1 MNDHHL
7 QINFGKAVRHD
18 KETSDKL
25 QGEVSTL
32 KSAISQLLSLPA
44 GINVDVDKQLSSL
57 KQALG
62 SNQEAKIIQQRV
74 ELLILV
80 LVAAV
85 SNFKHTKS
93 TGRSSM
99 GQYIKHGTALLNQL
113 LGQMHDTSHRINSD
127 SLLDGQMDDNQQM
140 AGFIQLLSECVAAVG
155 KKVVS
160 NDPNHVQPERTAN
173 NDIESLH
180 LVMSQ
185 DVNQSLKQLIQ
196 HLSIPEEYSQKLNQI
211 MTILESE
218 ITGEKLTC
226 VIDQLTEI
234 IVEVFNLEQTHFKG
248 FLQDVTSQLH
258 NFDTYLKFNS
268 EQSQEYQNE
277 SHQLESGIQS
287 NIKEIHQHI
296 DTSTTIEE
304 LSGKINQNLEAIG
317 ERMKTFKSNELKR
330 FDEQRETVK
339 LLQEKLMESE
349 RKAEAIQ
356 NMLYFEQEKTNQDS
370 LTGLPNRGAYDER
383 ILKAYNRYQRGY
395 GELSLAVADIDFFK
409 KINDN
414 YGHLA
419 GDKVLKKVAAIFNS
433 SIRQADFIS
442 RYGGEEFVFIF
453 ERTTE
458 DSAKKILE
466 SLRTA
471 IEGCQFSYRDNKVN
485 VTVSLGLATVKP
497 DDTPESVFMRADAAM
512 YRAKCNG
519 RNRVEC

>member
-7 QINFGKAVRHD
+7 QINLGKAVRHA

-93 TGRSSM
+93 SGRSSM
-99 GQYIKHGTALLNQL
+99 GQYIRQGTDLLNQL
-113 LGQMHDTSHRINSD
+113 VILLKETSHQINYQR
-127 SLLDGQMDDNQQM
+127 LLNGQMDETQQM
-140 AGFIQLLSECVAAVG
+140 EGFIQLLSDCVEAVG
-155 KKVVS
+155 KKIGVS
-160 NDPNHVQPERTAN
+160 NSNHVLPENKTNGDA
-173 NDIESLH
+173 ESLH
-180 LVMSQ
+180 LVMSKV
-185 DVNQSLKQLIQ
+185 VNQSLKQLIE

-211 MTILESE
+211 KNVLESE

-234 IVEVFNLEQTHFKG
+234 IVEVFNLEQNHFKG

-258 NFDTYLKFNS
+258 NFDIYLKFNN
-268 EQSQEYQNE
+268 EQNQESQHDSN
-277 SHQLESGIQS
+277 QLESGIKS
-287 NIKEIHQHI
+287 NLQEIHNHI
-296 DTSTTIEE
+296 DSSTTIEE
-304 LSGKINQNLEAIG
+304 LSGKIHQNLDAIG
-317 ERMKTFKSNELKR
+317 ERMKVFKSNEQQR
-330 FDEQRETVK
+330 FDQQQETVK
-339 LLQEKLMESE
+339 LLQEKLIESE

-356 NMLYFEQEKTNQDS
+356 NMLYFEQKKTNQDS

-383 ILKAYNRYQRGY
+383 IIKAYNRYQKGY
-395 GELSLAVADIDFFK
+395 GDLCLAIADIDFFK

-419 GDKVLKKVAAIFNS
+419 GDKVLAKVASIFKNA
-433 SIRQADFIS
+433 IRQADFIS

-453 ERTTE
+453 ERTSE
-458 DSAKKILE
+458 DNAKKILE
-466 SLRTA
+466 SLRLA
-471 IEGCQFSYRDNKVN
+471 IERCQFSYRDNKVN
-485 VTVSLGLATVKP
+485 ITVSLGLATVNP
-497 DDTPESVFMRADAAM
+497 DDTPESVFVRADAAM